1 MVIHVSEGVRIR
13 RLRKW
18 WQVEKIILRNGNP
31 DWAAFL
37 YTKYKVDAL
46 SGAMKYVAKMQEQA
60 SDKLLSGVKK

>member
-1 MVIHVSEGVRIR
+1 MVIQVSEGVRIR

-37 YTKYKVDAL
+37 YTKYKADAK
-46 SGAMKYVAKMQEQA
+46 SAAVKYVAKTQGQTKN
-60 SDKLLSGVKK
+60 KLLSEVPE